1 MPIQIVVERENGPVG
16 IANTA
21 TTISS
26 RSVRSYERRT
36 LSAVYVAY
44 SANASVNVTVTI
56 NSGLGSDFDVVVS
69 TLVLSTSR
77 YGVYLPERPMPLA
90 VGDTID
96 VLLPAGGASVTATAQ
111 LLFEV
116 EQDVDEERGYAA
128 EPQMGAR

>member
-1 MPIQIVVERENGPVG
+1 MPIQTVVERENGPVG

-77 YGVYLPERPMPLA
+77 YGSTFLNVQCP
-90 VGDTID
+90 
-96 VLLPAGGASVTATAQ
+96 
-111 LLFEV
+111 
-116 EQDVDEERGYAA
+116 
-128 EPQMGAR
+128 